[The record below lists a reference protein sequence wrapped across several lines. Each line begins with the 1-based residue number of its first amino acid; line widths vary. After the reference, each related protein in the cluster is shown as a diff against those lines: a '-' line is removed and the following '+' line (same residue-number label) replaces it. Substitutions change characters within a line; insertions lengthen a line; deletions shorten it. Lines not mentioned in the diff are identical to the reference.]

1 MRELEYRC
9 VVCFCVRIDVRIWY
23 RHLVLYPMCFSLY
36 VIKLINAFYIHCR
49 KITLMH
55 FKNWNSAAMYEFL
68 FKCAYKGYIIY
79 MILFYCMF
87 SFFYWALQLST
98 IECSV
103 HHSLSYCI
111 ARVSFSSSLCFCERK
126 YYWKYHFD
134 IFSF

>member
-9 VVCFCVRIDVRIWY
+9 VVCFCVRNDVRIWY

-36 VIKLINAFYIHCR
+36 VIKLINALYIHSR
-49 KITLMH
+49 KITLMR
-55 FKNWNSAAMYEFL
+55 FMQKCINFL
-68 FKCAYKGYIIY
+68 FKYTYKGYDIY

-98 IECSV
+98 IEFSV
-103 HHSLSYCI
+103 RHSLSYCI

-126 YYWKYHFD
+126 SYWKYPFD
-134 IFSF
+134 ICLF